1 MSRSFL
7 RLDAALAV
15 LTTVCAL
22 TSLASVGAPL
32 TWNGTVPVSISLGL
46 LLLGRRYAPVT
57 VLALSAAVL
66 VGAQYG
72 GLFEG
77 GVIWPMSV
85 AVFSA
90 GLANLPWAGVI
101 CTLTLAAGV
110 APTLDLA
117 RGGAELLWLAL
128 VLALAHGYRQHLRWR
143 AEHEARL
150 REAATTRLAEQR
162 LQIAREL
169 HDVVAH
175 TLTVVGLH
183 LNVAAEADTLPEA
196 RAAIGVAADVR
207 KKAMADLRS
216 LIGVLRDVSGE
227 PQPELSSIADLV
239 ARARE
244 AGLDVTLDE
253 RGDPTEVPAA
263 QAMAAFRIVQEA
275 MTNALKHSDARR
287 LLVHLDY
294 SSRQVRLEVVDDG
307 TGPVPYTEG
316 HGLTGMRERVG
327 ALGGWLEI
335 EADDGFAVRAG
346 LPV

>member
-1 MSRSFL
+1 MPL
-7 RLDAALAV
+7 LLLDAVLAL
-15 LTTVCAL
+15 LTTICAL

-32 TWNGTVPVSISLGL
+32 TWNGTIPVAIALGL
-46 LLLGRRYAPVT
+46 LLLARRRAPVT
-57 VLALSAAVL
+57 VLALSAAAL
-66 VGAQYG
+66 LGAQYG

-77 GVIWPMSV
+77 GVIWPMTI
-85 AVFSA
+85 AVFTA
-90 GLANLPWAGVI
+90 GLANLTWTAGI
-101 CTLTLAAGV
+101 CVLTLTAAV
-110 APTLDLA
+110 APAMELT

-183 LNVAAEADTLPEA
+183 LNVAGEADSLPEA
-196 RAAIGVAADVR
+196 KDAIRVASGVR
-207 KKAMADLRS
+207 KKAMADLKS

-263 QAMAAFRIVQEA
+263 QAMAAFRIAQEA

-294 SSRQVRLEVVDDG
+294 SSRQVRVEVVDDG
-307 TGPVPYTEG
+307 AGPVTYAEG
-316 HGLTGMRERVG
+316 HGLTGMRERVT

>member
-1 MSRSFL
+1 MPL
-7 RLDAALAV
+7 LLLDAVLAV
-15 LTTVCAL
+15 LTAICAL

-32 TWNGTVPVSISLGL
+32 TWDGTIPVAIALGL
-46 LLLGRRYAPVT
+46 LLLARRRGPVV

-66 VGAQYG
+66 LGAQYG

-77 GVIWPMSV
+77 GVIWPMTV
-85 AVFSA
+85 AVFTA
-90 GLANLPWAGVI
+90 GLANLPWTAAI
-101 CTLTLAAGV
+101 CVLTLAAAVG
-110 APTLDLA
+110 PTMELA

-150 REAATTRLAEQR
+150 REAAGTRLAEQR

-183 LNVAAEADTLPEA
+183 LNVAAEADSLPEA
-196 RAAIGVAADVR
+196 KGAIRVASDVR

-253 RGDPTEVPAA
+253 GGDPTEVPAA

-294 SSRQVRLEVVDDG
+294 SSNQVRVEVVDDG
-307 TGPVPYTEG
+307 TGPVSYTEG
-316 HGLTGMRERVG
+316 HGLTGMRERVT

-335 EADDGFAVRAG
+335 EAGDGFAVRAG